1 MYGIVSGVTD
11 TEFMPQKTITRQE
24 LATMLL
30 RTLQS
35 AGTDVRAEEGADL
48 SEFSD
53 GDEVSYWAVPA
64 VAALSEAGVITG
76 MDGGFNP
83 LGGATR
89 EQAVVMTARACEVY
103 GDGDVAYPV
112 PEVTADVSGV
122 EWTPVSGADAYYV
135 TVNSSGNAVKSEL
148 LSNDITE
155 YEPEYDYCTVSVAA
169 VYGDTT
175 AFALPETIG
184 SAPETAV
191 GSFFEGPALTLE
203 EKEYRIFGSNGYYN
217 DKETAQANMTTV
229 TVDVWK
235 LKADGT
241 KYAST
246 AEIEVNKALAEDVK
260 AIFTEIFNDSSQ
272 FPIKTV
278 GGFSWRGVAAS
289 GSRSQHSYGTCIDIN
304 YNENYY
310 IRNGTVYSG
319 SYWKPYED
327 PYSITPDGIVV
338 QTFAK
343 YGWDWGGTAW
353 SSSKD
358 YMHFT
363 YLGK

>member
-1 MYGIVSGVTD
+1 
-11 TEFMPQKTITRQE
+11 
-24 LATMLL
+24 
-30 RTLQS
+30 
-35 AGTDVRAEEGADL
+35 
-48 SEFSD
+48 
-53 GDEVSYWAVPA
+53 
-64 VAALSEAGVITG
+64 
-76 MDGGFNP
+76 
-83 LGGATR
+83 
-89 EQAVVMTARACEVY
+89 
-103 GDGDVAYPV
+103 
-112 PEVTADVSGV
+112 
-122 EWTPVSGADAYYV
+122 
-135 TVNSSGNAVKSEL
+135 
-148 LSNDITE
+148 
-155 YEPEYDYCTVSVAA
+155 
-169 VYGDTT
+169 
-175 AFALPETIG
+175 
-184 SAPETAV
+184 
-191 GSFFEGPALTLE
+191 
-203 EKEYRIFGSNGYYN
+203 
-217 DKETAQANMTTV
+217 MTTV